1 MDTFNK
7 EVDIPEVEEDNIEDI
22 IREQGIDIG
31 STHTE
36 HNKENN
42 YEWNTYRSKKTYR
55 Y

>member
-1 MDTFNK
+1 MVDTFNK

-22 IREQGIDIG
+22 IREQGVDIG

-42 YEWNTYRSKKTYR
+42 YE
-55 Y
+55 